1 MTRSS
6 KDLLLASKQYAVE
19 HRWLSWWHLA
29 STVVIYSALFAVTCL
44 DLPIA
49 VRIITSV
56 LSGLVLVRV
65 FILYHDFE
73 HGAILKGSR
82 LAAAI
87 LNLYGIYALNP
98 RSIWNRS
105 HDHHHKNNSKIYGA
119 SIGSYPIMTRET
131 YEQSSKWERFT
142 YRVSR
147 HWLTI
152 ACGYLTIFIYGMCL
166 RSLMVNPKRHWDS
179 ALSLIVHIGLIV
191 GLGLFVSWQAVLLAV
206 VIPFTIA
213 SAMGAYLFYAQHN
226 FPGVQFRNRD
236 EWNYVFAALQ
246 SSSYIRMSRLMSWF
260 TGNIGYHH
268 VHHLNALI
276 PFYRLPEAM
285 AASSEEYPIRH
296 GNGCTIRMEP
306 SRAEPDQIYVII
318 EITGNVDQ
326 SPRSMFVCE
335 EDKTCTR
342 FELPELKDGI
352 VQFISDSQS
361 RLIKLLMNPKTEAFL
376 R

>member
-29 STVVIYSALFAVTCL
+29 STLAIYGALFAVTCL
-44 DLPIA
+44 DLSIVVGSLDLSIPI
-49 VRIITSV
+49 RIVTSV
-56 LSGLVLVRV
+56 LSGLVLVRL

-87 LNLYGIYALNP
+87 LNGYGIYALNP

-131 YEQSSKWERFT
+131 YDQSSKWERFT
-142 YRVSR
+142 YRASR

-179 ALSLIVHIGLIV
+179 ALSLLGHAGLIV
-191 GLGLFVSWQAVLLAV
+191 GLGFFVSWTAVLLAV

-213 SAMGAYLFYAQHN
+213 SGMGAYLFYAQHN

-246 SSSYIRMSRLMSWF
+246 SSSYIRMSRIMSWF

-285 AASSEEYPIRH
+285 ADLEELQAPLTTSLR
-296 GNGCTIRMEP
+296 
-306 SRAEPDQIYVII
+306 
-318 EITGNVDQ
+318 
-326 SPRSMFVCE
+326 PRDVFNCLRLKLWETDTETLVP
-335 EDKTCTR
+335 
-342 FELPELKDGI
+342 LPK
-352 VQFISDSQS
+352 
-361 RLIKLLMNPKTEAFL
+361 A
-376 R
+376 